1 MPWPAAAARKV
12 GQGPSSSVQ
21 AMLNTCCS
29 RNASRQG
36 PSPVSYWD
44 WSILRSG
51 LVGEDRGARL
61 AFDHQRDADE
71 RLVVDLTGTTFIDS
85 SGLAVL
91 VRAHHRLGRRPGAVV
106 VHASDP
112 DVRRVFRLSGVDSLI
127 TVTSVPP

>member
-1 MPWPAAAARKV
+1 MLRD
-12 GQGPSSSVQ
+12 GLFDRQDDEQGTLIHV
-21 AMLNTCCS
+21 ADGYGFEVRVTG
-29 RNASRQG
+29 NA
-36 PSPVSYWD
+36 
-44 WSILRSG
+44 
-51 LVGEDRGARL
+51 GEAVIAVAGEIDMATARL
-61 AFDHQRDADE
+61 LRQVMDGVCDGRE

-91 VRAHHRLGRRPGAVV
+91 VRAYHRLGRRPGAVV